1 MTVGCQV
8 QSEFTV
14 VQHERNIH
22 IQKIHALKDFFGC
35 GQVCP
40 NHASRKCFKVRK
52 KEDLLTKIIPFF
64 DKYSLKTT
72 KHLDFLKFR
81 EVLLCVPYKLKKKI
95 LLCSGPSLEGLLK
108 IRKIKS
114 TMNTKG
120 EQLLEPKIESSST

>member
-1 MTVGCQV
+1 MVLSFGCFYVGIFQRKDMTVGCQV

-40 NHASRKCFKVRK
+40 NHVSRKCFKVRK

-64 DKYSLKTT
+64 EKYSLKTT

-81 EVLLCVPYKLKKKI
+81 EVLLLQAKKEDLTMYPLKD
-95 LLCSGPSLEGLLK
+95 S
-108 IRKIKS
+108 
-114 TMNTKG
+114 
-120 EQLLEPKIESSST
+120 